1 MAPEEPLGGCTDA
14 GRTGAAAD
22 PGIVYDSR
30 TECAAERLLLALRD
44 SAGAAQ
50 PAAQLARRLGVG
62 EDEVAL
68 RAAELRALGYRV
80 RDDGGSAYALDRGP
94 PPLALPWEIVGRSGS
109 RGGADSPRS
118 GAPRLASRAVFYG
131 TADST
136 QERARSLAAC
146 EDGSANGLVVV
157 AGTQTAGRGRMG
169 RRWVSPPGGL
179 WMSVVAEPGPPADTA
194 TLVPLAAALA
204 LRNAVSAAAGIKA
217 DLKWPN
223 DLLVGGRKV
232 AGILVD
238 ASAGD
243 AGRMDSVIV
252 GIGVNLA
259 VDAAEIDAAA
269 GEPRGHAGA
278 ASLAAR
284 GGGAAAPDPALLA
297 RAFLAYL
304 EVELEMLA
312 HGRVDG
318 AHGAARQ
325 WMAHSSMIG
334 CEVEVEC
341 GGRTVSGTATGLDRD
356 GALLVGR
363 GTATE
368 RIVAGDVTAVR
379 RVRPSGA

>member
-1 MAPEEPLGGCTDA
+1 MQ
-14 GRTGAAAD
+14 
-22 PGIVYDSR
+22 GIVYDSR
-30 TECAAERLLLALRD
+30 TECAAERLLFALRD
-44 SAGAAQ
+44 SAGVAQ

-94 PPLALPWEIVGRSGS
+94 PPLALPWEIVGRSGG
-109 RGGADSPRS
+109 RGGTDRPQS
-118 GAPRLASRAVFYG
+118 GAPSLASRAVFYG
-131 TADST
+131 EADST

-204 LRNAVSAAAGIKA
+204 LRNAVSAAAGIEA

-243 AGRMDSVIV
+243 AGLMDSVIV

-259 VDAAEIDAAA
+259 VDAVEIDAAAA

-325 WMAHSSMIG
+325 WMTHSSMIG

-341 GGRTVSGTATGLDRD
+341 GGRTVSGTATGLDCD

-379 RVRPSGA
+379 RARPSGA

>member
-1 MAPEEPLGGCTDA
+1 MAFGEPLGGRTDA
-14 GRTGAAAD
+14 GAAAA
-22 PGIVYDSR
+22 PAIVYDSR
-30 TECAAERLLLALRD
+30 TEYDAERLLRALRG

-68 RAAELRALGYRV
+68 RAAELRALGYNV
-80 RDDGGSAYALDRGP
+80 RNDGDSAYALDRGP
-94 PPLALPWEIVGRSGS
+94 PPLALPWEIVGRGG
-109 RGGADSPRS
+109 RGGADRPPR

-146 EDGSANGLVVV
+146 EDGSAHGLVVV
-157 AGTQTAGRGRMG
+157 AGTQTAGRGRLG

-179 WMSVVAEPGPPADTA
+179 WMSVVAEPGPPAGTA

-204 LRNAVSAAAGIKA
+204 LYNAVSAATGIEA

-238 ASAGD
+238 ASACD
-243 AGRMDSVIV
+243 ADRMDYVIV

-259 VDAAEIDAAA
+259 VDAVEINAAA

-284 GGGAAAPDPALLA
+284 GGGGATAPDPALLA

-304 EVELEMLA
+304 EVELEGLA
-312 HGRVDG
+312 RGRGGGGYGV
-318 AHGAARQ
+318 ASQ
-325 WMAHSSMIG
+325 WAAHSSMIG
-334 CEVEVEC
+334 REVEVEC
-341 GGRTVSGTATGLDRD
+341 GGHTVSGTATGIDHD

-363 GTATE
+363 GTTTE